1 MDRSEQPR
9 FELGT
14 VSTSAG
20 SSGFAGLVTEI
31 QQETY
36 RKLGWLALVI
46 AGVVF
51 ARVLLGLLSSEL
63 ASLERA
69 QWIAFIT
76 VATGSIGFAFL
87 CRTGSLKPSRFPTLA
102 LGYEV
107 LVSLGLGTMIMN
119 WQNQL
124 GEGGWLFGAM
134 PAVAV
139 WVILFANVVPLSPF
153 LHLLG
158 GILSALG
165 LAFWFFVSLSVYD
178 VPEAIGPSENL
189 RVFLQLMTPMSIGVA
204 IGYLC
209 AGRVYGLSIDLSRAQ
224 RMGSYVLTEKLGQ
237 GGMGEV
243 WKGQHRMLARPAAVK
258 LIRGATAG
266 QTTSSE
272 TLLQRFERE
281 VQATSILRS
290 PHTIDVYDY
299 GTREDGTFYY
309 VMELLDGIDLEELV
323 QKHGP
328 QSPERVVHI
337 LRQACHSL
345 GEAHDAGLVHRDI
358 KPANIYLCRY
368 GREVDYVKI
377 LDFGMVKGEWGDASL
392 TQVGTFAGT
401 PQYASPEMASG
412 LVDQVDGRSDI
423 YALGV
428 VAFWLLTA
436 RPLFEGETA
445 MQVLLK
451 QVHDEPERASK
462 YAPNTPPEL
471 DELILN
477 CLKKEPAQRVATADE
492 LDARLKMIARSH
504 PWSAEQAREWWK
516 YQAPKSDDQPEV
528 EA

>member
-1 MDRSEQPR
+1 MNKSEQAR

-14 VSTSAG
+14 VSTRAG
-20 SSGFAGLVTEI
+20 GSGFAGLVSEI

-51 ARVLLGLLSSEL
+51 ARVLIGLLSSEL
-63 ASLERA
+63 ALPGRA
-69 QWIAFIT
+69 QWVAFII
-76 VATGSIGFAFL
+76 VGTGSIAFAVL
-87 CRTGSLKPSRFPTLA
+87 SLKGAFTPSRFPTVA

-107 LVSLGLGTMIMN
+107 LVSLGLGTLIMN
-119 WQNQL
+119 WQNTL
-124 GEGGWLFGAM
+124 GEEGWLFGAI
-134 PAVAV
+134 PSVAV
-139 WVILFANVVPLSPF
+139 WVILFANIVPLSPF

-158 GILSALG
+158 GVFSALG
-165 LAFWFFVSLSVYD
+165 LAFWFFVSLSVYE
-178 VPEAIGPSENL
+178 VPTAIGPSENL
-189 RVFLQLMTPMSIGVA
+189 TVFLQLMTPMAVGVA

-209 AGRVYGLSIDLSRAQ
+209 AGRVYGLSRDLSRAQ
-224 RMGSYVLTEKLGQ
+224 RLGSYVLTEKLGQ

-243 WKGQHRMLARPAAVK
+243 WSARHSMLARPAAVK
-258 LIRGATAG
+258 LIRGATSG
-266 QTTSSE
+266 QTSSE
-272 TLLQRFERE
+272 TLLERFERE
-281 VQATSILRS
+281 VQATATLRS

-299 GTREDGTFYY
+299 GTRADGTFYY

-323 QKHGP
+323 EKRGP

-377 LDFGMVKGEWGDASL
+377 LDFGMVKGGWGGAEL

-401 PQYASPEMASG
+401 PHYASPEMASG

-428 VAFWLLTA
+428 VAFVLLTG

-451 QVHDEPERASK
+451 HVHDEPERASK

-471 DELILN
+471 DELILD
-477 CLKKEPAQRVATADE
+477 CLKKDPAQRVATADE
-492 LDARLKMIARSH
+492 LDARLETIERSH
-504 PWSAEQAREWWK
+504 PWSMERAREWWK
-516 YQAPKSDDQPEV
+516 SQASENADEPDV

>member
-1 MDRSEQPR
+1 MQKSEQPR

-14 VSTSAG
+14 ISTKGG

-31 QQETY
+31 QQDTY

-46 AGVVF
+46 PGIVF
-51 ARVLLGLLSSEL
+51 ARMLMSLLLDDLL
-63 ASLERA
+63 SLERA
-69 QWIAFIT
+69 QWIALTI
-76 VATGSIGFAFL
+76 VAIGSIGFAFL
-87 CRTGSLKPSRFPTLA
+87 CLRGALKPSRFPPLA

-107 LVSLGLGTMIMN
+107 LVGLGLGTLIMN
-119 WQNQL
+119 WQNEL
-124 GEGGWLFGAM
+124 GDGGWLFGAM
-134 PAVAV
+134 PAVGV

-158 GILSALG
+158 GVFSALG
-165 LAFWFFVSLSVYD
+165 LAFWFFVSLTVYD
-178 VPEAIGPSENL
+178 IPAAIGPSENL
-189 RVFLQLMTPMSIGVA
+189 KVFLQLMAPMGVGVA

-209 AGRVYGLSIDLSRAQ
+209 AARVYGLSLDLSRAQ
-224 RMGSYVLTEKLGQ
+224 RLGSYVLTEKLGQ

-243 WKGQHRMLARPAAVK
+243 WKARHRMLARPAAVK
-258 LIRGATAG
+258 LIRPATAG
-266 QTTSSE
+266 QTASSE

-281 VQATSILRS
+281 VQATASLRS
-290 PHTIDVYDY
+290 PHTIEVYDY

-345 GEAHDAGLVHRDI
+345 GEAHEAGLVHRDI

-401 PQYASPEMASG
+401 PHYASPEMASG

-428 VAFWLLTA
+428 VAFWLLTG

-445 MQVLLK
+445 MQVLMK
-451 QVHDEPERASK
+451 HVHDEPEPPSR

-471 DELILN
+471 DELILD
-477 CLKKEPAQRVATADE
+477 CLKKEPAKRVASADE
-492 LDARLKMIARSH
+492 LDAKLATVERSC
-504 PWSAEQAREWWK
+504 PWSMEQAREWWES
-516 YQAPKSDDQPEV
+516 QAPKSDDRTEG
-528 EA
+528 ES